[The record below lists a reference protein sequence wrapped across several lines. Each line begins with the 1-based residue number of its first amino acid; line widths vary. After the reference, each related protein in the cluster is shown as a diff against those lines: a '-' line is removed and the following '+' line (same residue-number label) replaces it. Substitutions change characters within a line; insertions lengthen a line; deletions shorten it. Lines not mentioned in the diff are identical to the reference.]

1 MSFRKSH
8 RKNKKLEREANWFA
22 VAFLMP
28 KDRFEAELQK
38 DPNDSHLAAVFDV
51 PIEVIK
57 YRKQNYK
64 EF

>member
-8 RKNKKLEREANWFA
+8 RKNKILEREANWFA
-22 VAFLMP
+22 VAFLLP

-38 DPNDSHLAAVFDV
+38 DPDDLHLAAVFDV
-51 PIEVIK
+51 SVDVIR

-64 EF
+64 VF